1 MRHRTSLGNCA
12 SSISLLMPHCGLMVS
27 WSTGRCLAASS
38 TRRRRKSA
46 APPLSTWSSQVGASR
61 NVLPRSSAVIADDLY
76 RFVLRT
82 VRIPRCRLRR
92 GQDASVRLT
101 TAVAVHV
108 ADDRRLWR
116 DSLIVL
122 AGDRHQEDGPRSDR
136 LHLRRLVCS
145 HLFLLLVPALLR
157 PRTGLLAQPPV
168 PSANS
173 QESFTKADKI
183 GAGIRRHSSVSLSR
197 IVHRRSLQPSIAGPA
212 SSLTALVLRFCAR
225 LLKYLS
231 RSRPRGESSRIW

>member
-1 MRHRTSLGNCA
+1 
-12 SSISLLMPHCGLMVS
+12 MPHCGLMVS

-46 APPLSTWSSQVGASR
+46 APPLSTWSSQIGASR
-61 NVLPRSSAVIADDLY
+61 NVLPRSSAVIADDAY
-76 RFVLRT
+76 RFV
-82 VRIPRCRLRR
+82 PRGPYPTLSPPAWSGCLSTAYNCRR
-92 GQDASVRLT
+92 GARSRRPPP
-101 TAVAVHV
+101 VA
-108 ADDRRLWR
+108 RRPVCACWR
-116 DSLIVL
+116 S
-122 AGDRHQEDGPRSDR
+122 APRRWPRSDR

-157 PRTGLLAQPPV
+157 PRTRLLARPPV

-183 GAGIRRHSSVSLSR
+183 GAGIRWHSSVSLSR
-197 IVHRRSLQPSIAGPA
+197 IVHRRGLRPSLASPA

-231 RSRPRGESSRIW
+231 RSRPRGESSRI